1 MVAARIIYLGETEEG
16 SRQPTDQPTNTIEE
30 EWGRESLL
38 INPPSLGK
46 KSNLVRRRNNAES
59 NSLEKDCITAETG
72 ERPGNA
78 VSGACLT
85 IGDSSTMKGFWLWG
99 NGKQSGTEYQFN

>member
-1 MVAARIIYLGETEEG
+1 MVAARIIYLGETEAEEG
-16 SRQPTDQPTNTIEE
+16 SMQPRTDQPTNTIEE
-30 EWGRESLL
+30 EWGREFAHKSPL
-38 INPPSLGK
+38 PWK

-59 NSLEKDCITAETG
+59 NSLEKDCITAEKG
-72 ERPGNA
+72 ERHGNA

-99 NGKQSGTEYQFN
+99 K